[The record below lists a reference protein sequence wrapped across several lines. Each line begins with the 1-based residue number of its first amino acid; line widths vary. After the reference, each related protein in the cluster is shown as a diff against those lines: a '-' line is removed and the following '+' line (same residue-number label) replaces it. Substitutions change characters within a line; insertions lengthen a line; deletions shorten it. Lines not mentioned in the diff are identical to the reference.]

1 MLYWLYK
8 DNQYNKKMGLLN
20 LTHNEP
26 LFGLDIGH
34 SNIKA
39 MQIEVSPG
47 KNPKVLG
54 YGFADYPPKSMAN
67 GVIVNYTD
75 LSHALYK
82 LFTEKLVGSISSRKV
97 ACTIPTSRTFSR
109 AIKLPSMDSTHV
121 TEAVRLEAEQYIP
134 VPLDNLYI
142 DYEITS
148 QDDNG
153 LEVLMVATPKNIVDS
168 YVKLLQAIGL
178 QPVAL
183 EPTMSASS
191 RLFALADPSHGAP
204 SLLIDF
210 GSISVDMAAI
220 DKTMFVNS
228 TVAGGSDTINDL
240 IAKKL
245 GVSPKDAYG
254 LKNTYGISSGVK
266 QQQILEAVL
275 PLLENLIR
283 EAKKIIRYYDERAA
297 PAHRKI
303 AQIIT
308 IGGGANTPGL
318 NQYLSKELSLPT
330 RMLDPWHSIDFA
342 ELKPP
347 SEMDRSM
354 YITVAGEAILATKEI
369 YS

>member
-1 MLYWLYK
+1 
-8 DNQYNKKMGLLN
+8 MGLLN
-20 LTHNEP
+20 LSHDEP

-39 MQIEVSPG
+39 MQMEVPAG
-47 KNPKVLG
+47 KNPRVLG
-54 YGFADYPPKSMAN
+54 YGFADYPANSMAN

-82 LFTEKLVGSISSRKV
+82 LFTENLVGAINSRRV

-109 AIKLPSMDSTHV
+109 ALKLPNMDSSQIS
-121 TEAVRLEAEQYIP
+121 EAVHLEAEQYIP
-134 VPLDNLYI
+134 VSPDNLYI

-153 LEVLMVATPKNIVDS
+153 IEVLMVATPKNIVDS
-168 YVKLLQAIGL
+168 YVKLLQAVGL
-178 QPVAL
+178 EPIAL

-240 IAKKL
+240 ISKKL
-245 GVSPKDAYG
+245 GITIEEAYR
-254 LKNTYGISSGVK
+254 LKNTYGISAGVK
-266 QQQILEAVL
+266 QQAILSAVA
-275 PLLENLIR
+275 PMLENLTR
-283 EAKKIIRYYDERAA
+283 EAKKIIRYYNERTA
-297 PAHRKI
+297 PAHRQI
-303 AQIIT
+303 VQIIT
-308 IGGGANTPGL
+308 IGGGATTPGL
-318 NQYLSKELSLPT
+318 NQYLSSELGLPA

-347 SEMDRSM
+347 SEVERSM
-354 YITVAGEAILATKEI
+354 FITVAGEAILQPKEV
-369 YS
+369 YA

>member
-1 MLYWLYK
+1 
-8 DNQYNKKMGLLN
+8 MGLLN
-20 LTHNEP
+20 FTHDEP

-39 MQIEVSPG
+39 MQMEIAPG
-47 KNPKVLG
+47 KSPRVLG
-54 YGFADYPPKSMAN
+54 YGFADYPANSMAN
-67 GVIVNYTD
+67 GVIVNYSD

-82 LFTEKLVGSISSRKV
+82 LFTENLVGSISSRKV

-109 AIKLPSMDSTHV
+109 AMKLPNMDNTHI
-121 TEAVRLEAEQYIP
+121 TEAVYLEAEQYIP
-134 VPLDNLYI
+134 VATNNLYI

-148 QDDNG
+148 QDEDG
-153 LEVLMVATPKNIVDS
+153 LEILMVATPKNIVDS
-168 YVKLLQAIGL
+168 YVKLLQAVGL
-178 QPVAL
+178 EPVAL
-183 EPTMSASS
+183 EPTMSGSS

-228 TVAGGSDTINDL
+228 TVPGGSDTINDL
-240 IAKKL
+240 IAKNL
-245 GVSPKDAYG
+245 GVDLEEAYR

-266 QQQILEAVL
+266 QQAILSAVK
-275 PLLENLIR
+275 PLLDNLTR
-283 EAKKIIRYYDERAA
+283 EAKKIIRYYDERTA
-297 PAHRKI
+297 PTHRKI

-318 NQYLSKELSLPT
+318 NQYLSKELGLPA
-330 RMLDPWHSIDFA
+330 RMLDPWRSIDFA

-347 SEMDRSM
+347 SEMERSM
-354 YITVAGEAILATKEI
+354 FVTVAGEAVLQPKEI

>member
-1 MLYWLYK
+1 
-8 DNQYNKKMGLLN
+8 MGLLN
-20 LTHNEP
+20 LTRDEP

-39 MQIEVSPG
+39 MQMEVAGG
-47 KNPKVLG
+47 KAPRVLG
-54 YGFADYPPKSMAN
+54 YGFAEYPSKSMAN
-67 GVIVNYTD
+67 GVVVNYTD

-82 LFTEKLVGSISSRKV
+82 LFTEKMVGNISSRKV

-109 AIKLPSMDSTHV
+109 AMKLPSMDTAHV
-121 TEAVRLEAEQYIP
+121 TEAVHLEAEQYIP
-134 VPLDNLYI
+134 VALNNLYI
-142 DYEITS
+142 DYEVTS
-148 QDDNG
+148 RTDDG
-153 LEVLMVATPKNIVDS
+153 IEVLMVATPKNIVDS
-168 YVKLLQAIGL
+168 YVKLLQAVGL
-178 QPVAL
+178 EPVAL

-191 RLFALADPSHGAP
+191 RLFAMADPSHGAP

-240 IAKKL
+240 ISKKL
-245 GVSPKDAYG
+245 GVSTKDAYG
-254 LKNTYGISSGVK
+254 LKNTYGISAGVK
-266 QQQILEAVL
+266 QKVILEAVL

-297 PAHRKI
+297 PSHRKI

-318 NQYLSKELSLPT
+318 NQYLSKELNMPA
-330 RMLDPWHSIDFA
+330 RMLDPWHSVDFA

-347 SEMDRSM
+347 SEMERSM
-354 YITVAGEAILATKEI
+354 FVTVAGEAILSTKEI